1 MENAITL
8 YGSGGARS
16 LRCRWVLS
24 ELGLEYQYVDES
36 GLIGSDRLRKFHPQ
50 SKIPAAVI
58 NGVIVFES
66 SAICSYL
73 CDLNKNAGMIAPP
86 GSSDRALHDQWVSFA
101 QSEVE
106 GYLWSNIKHKSL
118 YPEERRV
125 PEVIKQ
131 NTKEIH
137 AGLKV
142 MDAVL
147 SESEYLVGNNFSVA
161 DIIVGWTINWARR
174 SDLLGDYQAL
184 SQYLSRLFQR
194 QHCMLNPD

>member
-8 YGSGGARS
+8 YGTGGARS

-24 ELGLEYQYVDES
+24 ELELEYKYIDES
-36 GLIGSDRLRKFHPQ
+36 GLIGSDRLRKCHPQ

-58 NGVIVFES
+58 NGVTVFES

-73 CDLNKNAGMIAPP
+73 CDLQKNAGLIASP
-86 GSSDRALHDQWVSFA
+86 GSSERALHDQWVSFA

-142 MDAVL
+142 MDVVL
-147 SESEYLVGNNFSVA
+147 SESEYLVGNNFSVT

-174 SDLLGDYQAL
+174 SNLLGNYNAL

>member
-1 MENAITL
+1 MGNAITL

-24 ELGLEYQYVDES
+24 ELELEYEYIDES

-58 NGVIVFES
+58 NGIVVFES

-73 CDLNKNAGMIAPP
+73 CELNKGAGLIASP
-86 GSSDRALHDQWVSFA
+86 GSPDRALHDQWVSFA

-118 YPEERRV
+118 YPEEMRV
-125 PEVIKQ
+125 PEVI
-131 NTKEIH
+131 NANIREIH

-142 MDAVL
+142 MDAAL
-147 SESEYLVGNNFSVA
+147 RNSEYLVGNKFSVT

-184 SQYLSRLFQR
+184 SQYLGRLFQR

>member
-24 ELGLEYQYVDES
+24 ELGLEYEYIDES
-36 GLIGSDRLRKFHPQ
+36 GLIGSDRLREFHPQ

-58 NGVIVFES
+58 NGIAIFES
-66 SAICSYL
+66 SAICCYL
-73 CDLNKNAGMIAPP
+73 CDLNQSAGLIASP

-118 YPEERRV
+118 YSEERRV
-125 PEVIKQ
+125 PEVIHQ
-131 NTKEIH
+131 NTIEIH

-147 SESEYLVGNNFSVA
+147 GRSDYLVGNNFSVT